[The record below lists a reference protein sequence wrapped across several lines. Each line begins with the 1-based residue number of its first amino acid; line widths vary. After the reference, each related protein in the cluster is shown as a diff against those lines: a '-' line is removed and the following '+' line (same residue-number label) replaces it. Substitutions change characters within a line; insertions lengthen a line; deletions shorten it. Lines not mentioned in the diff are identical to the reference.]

1 MFLGSALLAMGLLVV
16 GMLSNTI
23 NEETPEWLWV
33 VSILLIDVAHVYSTA
48 FRVYFDREELTRRPW
63 LYGLTPLLAL
73 VIGAAVYSEDS
84 QLFWRLLAYLAVFH
98 FVRQQYGWVALYRA
112 KAGERDRLSWWID
125 ASAIYLATIY
135 PLAWWHASLPR
146 KFHWFI
152 DGDFVNLPHL
162 LVKVL
167 QPLYWLSLAAYA
179 IHSFYR
185 FAWKNECNP
194 GKDIVVATTAIC
206 WHVGIISMNSDYAFT
221 VTNVIIHGV
230 PYLVLVYRMQR
241 FKPHPSTIRTSPAK
255 RKRQS
260 FTHALGR
267 FNSLVP
273 AGRWPLSKSY
283 FGTTESGRNVR
294 GSSDRSQPFMKP
306 IAFSSRCSRCLRS
319 LTMCWMALSGNA
331 DSIAICRLWSI
342 LWQPNPWRSSIV
354 ADVSTICGNA
364 RSCVHRNWSS
374 LRFILKGSKRLAG
387 GRQQAHHRSLSANEF
402 HPEGMTEPCFWHP
415 CQGAIAGFDSNR
427 WWRFAYHRLPFR
439 TAPR

>member
-1 MFLGSALLAMGLLVV
+1 M
-16 GMLSNTI
+16 
-23 NEETPEWLWV
+23 
-33 VSILLIDVAHVYSTA
+33 
-48 FRVYFDREELTRRPW
+48 
-63 LYGLTPLLAL
+63 
-73 VIGAAVYSEDS
+73 
-84 QLFWRLLAYLAVFH
+84 
-98 FVRQQYGWVALYRA
+98 RQQYGWVALYRA

-241 FKPHPSTIRTSPAK
+241 FKPSSVNDQDESSETKAPIVHPRFGPI
-255 RKRQS
+255 Q
-260 FTHALGR
+260 FLG
-267 FNSLVP
+267 
-273 AGRWPLSKSY
+273 ACWAWPCRRVAV
-283 FGTTESGRNVR
+283 G
-294 GSSDRSQPFMKP
+294 Q
-306 IAFSSRCSRCLRS
+306 RS
-319 LTMCWMALSGNA
+319 LAGTSVALRIDCSP
-331 DSIAICRLWSI
+331 S
-342 LWQPNPWRSSIV
+342 
-354 ADVSTICGNA
+354 
-364 RSCVHRNWSS
+364 
-374 LRFILKGSKRLAG
+374 
-387 GRQQAHHRSLSANEF
+387 
-402 HPEGMTEPCFWHP
+402 
-415 CQGAIAGFDSNR
+415 
-427 WWRFAYHRLPFR
+427 
-439 TAPR
+439 